1 VTPVTVDPAHPF
13 PRVLNKALCLALL
26 LRRKRKSS
34 GPQVLGAK
42 SRGASKREAKEI
54 QAELPFVQPKVG
66 DFHLPE
72 LGMLAKPKPRASA
85 VDEGGLPDVRMVL
98 LKEVDHAGFV
108 FYTNLDSAKGLQLAG
123 QPRAGLLFHW
133 KSLRRQ
139 VRVRGA
145 VEPVSPA
152 EADAYFAS
160 RARHSQIGAWAS
172 DQSRPM
178 EGRFALEKRV
188 AELGLKF
195 GLGAVPRP
203 PHWSGFRV
211 LPQEIEFWRDRPF
224 RLHERRRYRR
234 AGDGWAVEALFP

>member
-1 VTPVTVDPAHPF
+1 MTRDDPLIPPTPSEEDYLSRPLQPHEDIPATADPVALF
-13 PRVLNKALCLALL
+13 RVWLAEADRSEPSDPNAMALAT
-26 LRRKRKSS
+26 
-34 GPQVLGAK
+34 
-42 SRGASKREAKEI
+42 
-54 QAELPFVQPKVG
+54 
-66 DFHLPE
+66 
-72 LGMLAKPKPRASA
+72 

-98 LKEVDHAGFV
+98 LKEVDQLGFV
-108 FYTNLDSAKGLQLAG
+108 FYTNLGSDKGRELLA
-123 QPRAGLLFHW
+123 QPKAALLFHW

-139 VRVRGA
+139 VSVRGA
-145 VEPVSPA
+145 VERVSDE
-152 EADAYFAS
+152 EADAYFAT

-178 EGRFALEKRV
+178 EGRFVLEKRV
-188 AELGLKF
+188 AEFGLKF

-234 AGDGWAVEALFP
+234 AGDGWTVEALFP

>member
-1 VTPVTVDPAHPF
+1 MKRDDPLIPPTPSEEEYLSRPLQPHEDIPAVADPVALFRVWLAEADKSETNDPNAMALSTVDA
-13 PRVLNKALCLALL
+13 
-26 LRRKRKSS
+26 
-34 GPQVLGAK
+34 
-42 SRGASKREAKEI
+42 
-54 QAELPFVQPKVG
+54 
-66 DFHLPE
+66 D
-72 LGMLAKPKPRASA
+72 
-85 VDEGGLPDVRMVL
+85 GLPDVRMVL
-98 LKEVDHAGFV
+98 LKDVDHAGFV
-108 FYTNLDSAKGLQLAG
+108 FYTNTGSAKGRELAG
-123 QPRAGLLFHW
+123 QPRAALLFHW

-145 VEPVSPA
+145 VETVSEA

-160 RARHSQIGAWAS
+160 RARASQIGAWAS

-188 AELGLKF
+188 AEFGLKF

-224 RLHERRRYRR
+224 RLHERRRFRR
-234 AGDGWAVEALFP
+234 SGEGWMVETLFP